1 MAPNRPDYVFNLENI
16 EVLFKYLIKLMFAFE
31 LKSAKL
37 GLIGQLHCSPF
48 TATITPCSQGS
59 FS

>member
-16 EVLFKYLIKLMFAFE
+16 EILFKYLIKLMFAFE

-37 GLIGQLHCSPF
+37 YLIVFIAPH
-48 TATITPCSQGS
+48 
-59 FS
+59 